1 MTGSKGKRQ
10 RTTEMEYCFE
20 PELEGWLAP
29 EQPASNG
36 SASATAAPLNGHHA
50 DSFCIKLLFCRKIGS
65 CTCIG

>member
-50 DSFCIKLLFCRKIGS
+50 DSF
-65 CTCIG
+65 